1 MYWSEIQVGWHHRT
15 LISFRSMNKTIILN
29 KKTSTCLKTNN
40 EWNTSIKLVSSVT
53 NQTFLQNSDMNIV
66 LLVNV
71 HGQQYF
77 IVAQSWNIIWCL
89 RPLVAIFQLY
99 CSSQFKK
106 TTKTTKNTI
115 LYSSTIMKHN
125 MVFKATFSNISVI
138 L

>member
-1 MYWSEIQVGWHHRT
+1 
-15 LISFRSMNKTIILN
+15 MNKTIILN
-29 KKTSTCLKTNN
+29 KRTSTCLKTNN

-106 TTKTTKNTI
+106 TTKNNK
-115 LYSSTIMKHN
+115 KHN
-125 MVFKATFSNISVI
+125 T